1 LKCEKKE
8 VMKKTEIQNSFIV
21 ATTGMSILQTS
32 CLKEYNPAIKM
43 ILGILPG
50 MFLRRSKKQHVK
62 YLGDSLIAGS
72 IIGYTINKLKQNVC
86 DYSYNKN
93 LPQQNSVLVNI
104 NTGKVIE
111 NIGKPHFIFV
121 TKNSSAKEG
130 WQSSSSLLHC
140 IKKLE
145 GKAGGRPSNQGET
158 VLWNNLQD
166 HTEKFNLLLKYWIE
180 YFLELKPKY
189 MNNYNQKLRFWQSM
203 VNDYK
208 PLDIKRKEFHPSAV
222 SEWSI
227 YDNTLVRYDDYGNIL
242 FGAVGTAFGISRRDL
257 FFGANINQLLKSGLD
272 ESKDTFSIL
281 RGIEIYNNSVVRKQ
295 VSNAMLY
302 V

>member
-1 LKCEKKE
+1 
-8 VMKKTEIQNSFIV
+8 
-21 ATTGMSILQTS
+21 
-32 CLKEYNPAIKM
+32 M

-50 MFLRRSKKQHVK
+50 IYLRRSKKQHVK

-72 IIGYTINKLKQNVC
+72 IIGFTINKLKQNVC

-145 GKAGGRPSNQGET
+145 GKAGGRPSNQGEP

-166 HTEKFNLLLKYWIE
+166 HTEKFNLLLKYWIK
-180 YFLELKPKY
+180 YFLELKPNY
-189 MNNYNQKLRFWQSM
+189 MDNYNQKLRFWQSM

-257 FFGANINQLLKSGLD
+257 FFGANINQILKSGLD
-272 ESKDTFSIL
+272 ESKDTFSIQ
-281 RGIEIYNNSVVRKQ
+281 RGIEIYNISVVRKQ